1 MPNAAIVLQARM
13 GSTRLPGKV
22 LAPIAGRSVLAHCI
36 ERLRCHSDLPVVV
49 ATTELPD
56 DDRIAVEAARL
67 GAAVV
72 RGATDDVLARYIKA
86 AETRGLTHLIRA
98 TADNPAVD
106 MDAPRRTLDLI
117 LRSGADHVVEFG
129 LPHGAAVE
137 AVTLEALVRA
147 AEVATEASDREHVTL
162 LIRRDKRFLAL
173 PALCPG
179 AVRRPQIRLTVDT
192 AADLAFMRRVFAL
205 AGATPGNPTP
215 LAEIIA
221 AAARVMA
228 TPVPGDHATASDV
241 G

>member
-1 MPNAAIVLQARM
+1 MSNAAIVLQARM

-36 ERLRCHSDLPVVV
+36 ERLRVRSRLPVVV

-56 DDRIAVEAARL
+56 DDRVVVEAARL

-72 RGATDDVLARYIKA
+72 RGASDDVLARYVKV
-86 AETRGLTHLIRA
+86 AETLGLTHIIRA

-106 MDAPRRTLDLI
+106 MDAPRRTLDIL

-137 AVTLEALVRA
+137 AVTTAALVRA
-147 AEVATEASDREHVTL
+147 ADMATEPADREHVTP
-162 LIRRDKRFLAL
+162 LIRRDKRFFAL
-173 PALCPG
+173 PALAPG

-205 AGATPGNPTP
+205 AGATPGDPAP
-215 LAEIIA
+215 LAVLIS
-221 AAARVMA
+221 AAARVLA
-228 TPVPGDHATASDV
+228 TPVSGDHTTASDV